1 MNTASQATPSAQ
13 PKQLPSHLTDSA
25 SPIRTVWQMTIGGLT
40 AVVLSACGQP
50 NGADFFPVSEGSRWL
65 YKVTSDKDSTTEVSE
80 QLLSINR
87 ISSWDGKTIVV
98 RRSEIPD
105 NIGIEYW
112 LRPTDKG
119 IERIAQQ
126 VDLEERATLDERPR
140 MVLKFPLKVGE
151 SWIVPTVP
159 FAIMRTNENPRELK
173 YSKSLLM
180 THTVERLDAE
190 VTVPA
195 GTFKNCAEIVG
206 RGDVTMYADPVSGF
220 KKIPI
225 INTEHYCPGVGLV
238 KLERSEELNGAFFS
252 GGRIVMELS
261 AYDVK

>member
-1 MNTASQATPSAQ
+1 MRNAIWAPALAMLCACSQPGS
-13 PKQLPSHLTDSA
+13 SDY
-25 SPIRTVWQMTIGGLT
+25 
-40 AVVLSACGQP
+40 
-50 NGADFFPVSEGSRWL
+50 FPVSEGSRWL
-65 YKVTSDKDSTTEVSE
+65 YRVTSDKDNTIEITE
-80 QLLSINR
+80 QQLSINR
-87 ISSWDGKTIVV
+87 ISSWDGKTIIV
-98 RRSEIPD
+98 RRSEVPD

-112 LRPTDKG
+112 LRPNDKG

-140 MVLKFPLKVGE
+140 TVMKFPLKAGD

-173 YSKSLLM
+173 YSKTLLM

-195 GTFKNCAEIVG
+195 GTFRNCAEIVG

-225 INTEHYCPGVGLV
+225 INTEIYCPNVGLV
-238 KLERSEELNGAFFS
+238 RLERSEELNGAFFS

-261 AYDVK
+261 AYDIR